1 MSSIRNTKNRIK
13 SVQTTAKITK
23 AMKAIAAMRLKRYS
37 AKAQHVENY
46 AKTLQSSL
54 NEVLQ
59 TASSENKTLI
69 GNPAGKILLV
79 IVGPSRG
86 FCGGLHRTA
95 VSETIKYFQAQG
107 VDITDPNQVEIIT
120 VNRPANRILSKTG
133 GKVVA
138 SFDGPYKQ
146 IDTYKIL
153 PISELINQLWLTG
166 NYKAVYLSSAKANS
180 ALKANIVVDK
190 FLPFGA
196 DSPHSVKS
204 GDTVVAV
211 TKTPVNVDTDAYHLI
226 KEIVPQLIH
235 AQVYLG
241 LLLTQTAEE
250 GARML
255 AMNQATDNAK
265 ELEKKLQIVYFRQR
279 QAKITQEIAEIVGGS
294 L

>member
-37 AKAQHVENY
+37 AKAIHVENY
-46 AKTLQSSL
+46 TKTLQNSL
-54 NEVLQ
+54 NGVLQ
-59 TASSENKTLI
+59 TVPSISPILV
-69 GNPAGKILLV
+69 GNPSGKILVV

-86 FCGGLHRTA
+86 FCGGLHRTCI
-95 VSETIKYFQAQG
+95 SETMKYFTTHG
-107 VDITDPNQVEIIT
+107 IDITDQNQVEIIT
-120 VNRPANRILSKTG
+120 INRPANRVITKTG

-146 IDTYKIL
+146 IDTYKVL
-153 PISELINQLWLTG
+153 PISELISQLWVTG
-166 NYKAVYLSSAKANS
+166 NYKSIYLSFAKANS
-180 ALKANIVVDK
+180 ALKANIIVDQ
-190 FLPFGA
+190 FLPFA
-196 DSPHSVKS
+196 KDEKTQS
-204 GDTVVAV
+204 
-211 TKTPVNVDTDAYHLI
+211 KTPVNIDTDSDHLI
-226 KEIVPQLIH
+226 AEIVPQLIH
-235 AQVYLG
+235 AEVYLG

>member
-1 MSSIRNTKNRIK
+1 MSTIRNTKNRIK

-37 AKAQHVENY
+37 AKSTHVEEY
-46 AKTLQSSL
+46 TKTLQNSL
-54 NEVLQ
+54 NDVLQ
-59 TASSENKTLI
+59 TAPTTNPILT
-69 GNPAGKILLV
+69 GNPDGKILLV

-95 VSETIKYFQAQG
+95 VSETIKFFQAQN
-107 VDITDPNQVEIIT
+107 VDITDPTQVEIIT
-120 VNRPANRILSKTG
+120 INRPANRVLSKTG

-180 ALKANIVVDK
+180 ALKANIIVDK
-190 FLPFGA
+190 FLPFISDLNTA
-196 DSPHSVKS
+196 NISN
-204 GDTVVAV
+204 
-211 TKTPVNVDTDAYHLI
+211 KTPVNIDTDSDHLVA
-226 KEIVPQLIH
+226 EIVPQLIH
-235 AQVYLG
+235 AEVYLG

-265 ELEKKLQIVYFRQR
+265 ELEKKLKTIYFRQR

>member
-37 AKAQHVENY
+37 AKATHVENY
-46 AKTLQSSL
+46 TKTLQNSL
-54 NEVLQ
+54 NDVLQ
-59 TASSENKTLI
+59 TVPSTSPILTGNPNGKTL
-69 GNPAGKILLV
+69 V
-79 IVGPSRG
+79 VVVGPSRG
-86 FCGGLHRTA
+86 FCGGLHRTC
-95 VSETIKYFQAQG
+95 VSETMKYFTSKDI
-107 VDITDPNQVEIIT
+107 DITDQSQAEIIT
-120 VNRPANRILSKTG
+120 INRPANRVISKTG

-146 IDTYKIL
+146 IDTYKVL
-153 PISELINQLWLTG
+153 PISELISQLWMTG
-166 NYKAVYLSSAKANS
+166 NYKSIYLSFAKANS
-180 ALKANIVVDK
+180 ALKANIIVDQ
-190 FLPFGA
+190 FLPFA
-196 DSPHSVKS
+196 EDESNHS
-204 GDTVVAV
+204 
-211 TKTPVNVDTDAYHLI
+211 KTPVNIDTDSDHLI
-226 KEIVPQLIH
+226 AEIVPQLIH
-235 AQVYLG
+235 AEVYLG